1 MFALCP
7 VPCTLSRPPVMLTL
21 AMSPGLA
28 VVPFPDLS
36 ISQVPPRE
44 LEEDVFEG
52 GHPQATAP
60 IAEAI

>member
-1 MFALCP
+1 
-7 VPCTLSRPPVMLTL
+7 MLTL